1 MIVSG
6 NPWDLERVI
15 KLKMFVVYLKGL
27 DLSVK
32 SSLLLF
38 SIGKK
43 EACCSSKDTKV
54 RAGLKFKFEFE
65 WLLASPSV

>member
-1 MIVSG
+1 
-6 NPWDLERVI
+6 
-15 KLKMFVVYLKGL
+15 MFVVYLKGL

-65 WLLASPSV
+65 